1 MIATTIAAQRAIMS
15 DSRRWNLILTD
26 GRGNTLESKDGAVIS
41 MDHSIEPSSG
51 VLTVGDIFTQNIN
64 IELRRSIDDDGT
76 KFDYSTN
83 SEMKIAYSLLDAPGI
98 IHMGSFRVKKVEKAK
113 DRIRL
118 QLKDYFYNE
127 LNEKYV
133 PSSSLTYPAPIMD
146 VMQDI
151 CGVMSVHLY
160 EPLYLLPTNE
170 DDVGY
175 EPAFDKALSPIY
187 VRTDHPKNIAGTE
200 ITVPHAIQGKNV
212 AQALGLCAG
221 LLGCCV
227 VKGRDNSI
235 VCIRPSKVPYTI
247 SSDRAADPD
256 FLDIERKIIKMVCNI
271 QNSDPMV
278 IQIPDADDGFKIET
292 DNDLMT
298 SDAFLYAFQDYL
310 GWVMRPAT
318 IDHMLGDPRLDP
330 MDIISYRSLYEE
342 SAEESG
348 LYTMPLLS
356 LNYHFD
362 GGLSCTLRSDAEY
375 VYEEENNNG

>member
-151 CGVMSVHLY
+151 CGVMYICTSRCICCPQTKTMSDTSQRSTRHSALY
-160 EPLYLLPTNE
+160 MC
-170 DDVGY
+170 
-175 EPAFDKALSPIY
+175 A
-187 VRTDHPKNIAGTE
+187 R
-200 ITVPHAIQGKNV
+200 IT
-212 AQALGLCAG
+212 
-221 LLGCCV
+221 
-227 VKGRDNSI
+227 
-235 VCIRPSKVPYTI
+235 
-247 SSDRAADPD
+247 
-256 FLDIERKIIKMVCNI
+256 RK
-271 QNSDPMV
+271 
-278 IQIPDADDGFKIET
+278 
-292 DNDLMT
+292 
-298 SDAFLYAFQDYL
+298 
-310 GWVMRPAT
+310 
-318 IDHMLGDPRLDP
+318 
-330 MDIISYRSLYEE
+330 
-342 SAEESG
+342 
-348 LYTMPLLS
+348 
-356 LNYHFD
+356 
-362 GGLSCTLRSDAEY
+362 TLQVQR
-375 VYEEENNNG
+375 